1 MNLFKMRYFFLMI
14 LVISL
19 AFHSPI
25 NNTAFAADTTN
36 GSIITEVASLEYYTA
51 DASDNSLIQV
61 DSDTYALAYTDVATN
76 DGFIDTFTVDADGA
90 ITEVAGSGFDALN
103 LVSTS
108 PFEHNTGDGTH
119 HSFVKVDDDTF
130 VLAYASTALMG
141 KISTNTISADG
152 LSIKG
157 NIVKYEHET
166 VKASYNSIVQVD
178 SDTYALAYTGGDD
191 DGHIQTFT
199 IDEDGLAITKVTNL
213 EHNTSDGTH
222 NSLVKVDDDT
232 FALAYASTSNMGK
245 IATFTISADG
255 ATITELVD
263 LEHDTTQATYNS
275 LVKVDSDTYALAY
288 AGDGDDGFI
297 KTFTITSD
305 GSSSAAGGSTIT
317 EIESLEHDT
326 TQATYNS
333 FVKVDDDTY
342 ALAYAG
348 DGDDGFI
355 KTFTISADGATIT
368 EVASLEHDTTQ
379 ATHNSLISA
388 PHGILLAYTGADDDG
403 FLQTF
408 SITGTASSS
417 SSGGGSNSCDSNGIW
432 GTSNSLRVYE
442 VSYNAE
448 SYQVQVQAY
457 STCGGI
463 SAIMTA
469 SGQQNILSL
478 STDQPLLDQNI
489 AIYSGY
495 LDQSDES
502 FRIMLENDRHSFDKI
517 FYVQGESLNE
527 KYTGTTGYTSEQQ
540 GMPVQVEVLP
550 ESNDGIYQITEQE
563 LYNEPELLLVASEVL
578 PADPEPF
585 EPEPLELEP
594 PELTASALSF
604 DFIWNIFN
612 SIFS

>member
-297 KTFTITSD
+297 KTFTI
-305 GSSSAAGGSTIT
+305 
-317 EIESLEHDT
+317 
-326 TQATYNS
+326 
-333 FVKVDDDTY
+333 
-342 ALAYAG
+342 
-348 DGDDGFI
+348 
-355 KTFTISADGATIT
+355 SADGATIT

>member
-1 MNLFKMRYFFLMI
+1 MDGGA
-14 LVISL
+14 V
-19 AFHSPI
+19 
-25 NNTAFAADTTN
+25 DT
-36 GSIITEVASLEYYTA
+36 
-51 DASDNSLIQV
+51 
-61 DSDTYALAYTDVATN
+61 
-76 DGFIDTFTVDADGA
+76 
-90 ITEVAGSGFDALN
+90 
-103 LVSTS
+103 
-108 PFEHNTGDGTH
+108 P
-119 HSFVKVDDDTF
+119 
-130 VLAYASTALMG
+130 
-141 KISTNTISADG
+141 
-152 LSIKG
+152 
-157 NIVKYEHET
+157 
-166 VKASYNSIVQVD
+166 
-178 SDTYALAYTGGDD
+178 
-191 DGHIQTFT
+191 
-199 IDEDGLAITKVTNL
+199 
-213 EHNTSDGTH
+213 
-222 NSLVKVDDDT
+222 
-232 FALAYASTSNMGK
+232 
-245 IATFTISADG
+245 
-255 ATITELVD
+255 
-263 LEHDTTQATYNS
+263 
-275 LVKVDSDTYALAY
+275 
-288 AGDGDDGFI
+288 
-297 KTFTITSD
+297 
-305 GSSSAAGGSTIT
+305 

>member
-317 EIESLEHDT
+317 E
-326 TQATYNS
+326 
-333 FVKVDDDTY
+333 
-342 ALAYAG
+342 
-348 DGDDGFI
+348 
-355 KTFTISADGATIT
+355 
-368 EVASLEHDTTQ
+368 VASLEHDTTQ
-379 ATHNSLISA
+379 ATHKSLISA